1 MKKVKLFGKSIGEFS
16 DVFFSS
22 DLHINHERVIT
33 FGRNF
38 ENVEVMNDY
47 VIDEINRL
55 CDADSLLVLLG
66 DTLMIDKNYNSFIS
80 KLQCNLIMLYG
91 NHCNRNRFNEVTG
104 ECSNRLLYHGDY
116 CELAVD
122 KQIFCCSHYPMMH
135 WNYQDEG
142 SISLHGHTHAFESD
156 ILYQIHKYKSLDV
169 GIDSFYQKYGVYSI
183 FSYSNIVAYL
193 NSNKTADRH

>member
-1 MKKVKLFGKSIGEFS
+1 
-16 DVFFSS
+16 
-22 DLHINHERVIT
+22 
-33 FGRNF
+33 
-38 ENVEVMNDY
+38 MNDY
-47 VIDEINRL
+47 ITDEINRL
-55 CDADSLLVLLG
+55 CDDDSLLVLLG

-156 ILYQIHKYKSLDV
+156 ILGQIHKYKSLDV

-183 FSYSNIVAYL
+183 FSHSNIVAYL